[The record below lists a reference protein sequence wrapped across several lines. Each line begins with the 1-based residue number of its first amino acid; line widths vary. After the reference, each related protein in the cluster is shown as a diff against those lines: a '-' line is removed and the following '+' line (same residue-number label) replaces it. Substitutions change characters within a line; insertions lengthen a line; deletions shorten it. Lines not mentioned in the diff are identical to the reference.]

1 MLPSFFFMNVHNL
14 KFQIND
20 ISISMGD
27 KFYMKKFKFW
37 KLLGMYSE
45 KKIGNYLRGK
55 LVNYSNNI
63 LEIICKAISEFPLNH
78 SIINIETNYMNSFLE
93 IYIGKNM
100 YFLF

>member
-1 MLPSFFFMNVHNL
+1 MLPSFFFMNVHN
-14 KFQIND
+14 FQIND

-37 KLLGMYSE
+37 KLEGMYSE

-63 LEIICKAISEFPLNH
+63 LEIICKAIS
-78 SIINIETNYMNSFLE
+78 TAKYNSMV
-93 IYIGKNM
+93 Y
-100 YFLF
+100 

>member
-1 MLPSFFFMNVHNL
+1 MLPSFFFMNVQN
-14 KFQIND
+14 FQINY
-20 ISISMGD
+20 ISISLGD
-27 KFYMKKFKFW
+27 KFYMKNFKFW

-45 KKIGNYLRGK
+45 KKNGNYLRGK

-78 SIINIETNYMNSFLE
+78 SIINIETNYMNTFLE

>member
-1 MLPSFFFMNVHNL
+1 MLPSFFFMNVQN
-14 KFQIND
+14 FQIND
-20 ISISMGD
+20 ISISLGD

-45 KKIGNYLRGK
+45 KKNGNYLRGK

-78 SIINIETNYMNSFLE
+78 SIINIETNYMNTFLE

>member
-1 MLPSFFFMNVHNL
+1 MLPSFFFMNVQN
-14 KFQIND
+14 FQIND
-20 ISISMGD
+20 ISISLGD

-45 KKIGNYLRGK
+45 KKNRNYLRGK

-78 SIINIETNYMNSFLE
+78 SIINIETNYMNTFLE

>member
-1 MLPSFFFMNVHNL
+1 MLPSFFFMNVQN
-14 KFQIND
+14 FQIND
-20 ISISMGD
+20 ISISLGD

-78 SIINIETNYMNSFLE
+78 SIINIETNDMNTFLE

>member
-1 MLPSFFFMNVHNL
+1 MLPSFFFMNVHN
-14 KFQIND
+14 FQIND
-20 ISISMGD
+20 ISISLGD

-63 LEIICKAISEFPLNH
+63 LEIICISEFPLNH